1 MSYKSLAKANRKNM
15 TQEEKH
21 LWYDFLRSCPIPFTR
36 QRRIENYI
44 VDFYCHQA
52 RLVIEIDGSQHY
64 TEAGQSYDQ
73 NRTALL
79 EQLGILVIRYTNFQ
93 VMDHFD
99 VVVQEIAR
107 IIYERTGKNVFE

>member
-15 TQEEKH
+15 TPEEKH
-21 LWYDFLRSCPIPFTR
+21 LWYDFLRSCPVPFTR

-64 TEAGQSYDQ
+64 TDQ

>member
-15 TQEEKH
+15 TPEEKH
-21 LWYDFLRSCPIPFTR
+21 LWYDFLRSCPVPFTR

-64 TEAGQSYDQ
+64 TEVGQSYDQ
-73 NRTALL
+73 NRTARL